1 MTTNDGDPPSPT
13 TLGTKFE
20 YSIDLPYD
28 FDATSPDTQL
38 IWSTLTSLLLKLP
51 QIPL

>member
-28 FDATSPDTQL
+28 FDATSPDTQNMVNL
-38 IWSTLTSLLLKLP
+38 DFHCF
-51 QIPL
+51 